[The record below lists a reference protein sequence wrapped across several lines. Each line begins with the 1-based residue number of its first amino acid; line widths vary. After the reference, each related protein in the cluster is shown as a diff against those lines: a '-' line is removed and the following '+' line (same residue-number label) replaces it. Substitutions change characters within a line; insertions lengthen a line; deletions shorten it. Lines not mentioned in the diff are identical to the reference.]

1 VIHRSP
7 ALSSLVASA
16 LLFGCGPQTTSD
28 AHGDVHITSADGG
41 CEPAPARVQAGELRV
56 TAGHNGARTATIR
69 LERGGEIL
77 GEAAEVNIAVTEVFN
92 GRLDPGEYE
101 IVCVPSGD
109 DGEAGLRTA
118 LTVE

>member
-1 VIHRSP
+1 VIHRSG
-7 ALSSLVASA
+7 ALGSLVVSV
-16 LLFGCGPQTTSD
+16 LLFGCGPQASSD

-41 CEPAPARVQAGELRV
+41 CEPAPATVQAGDVRV

-69 LERGGEIL
+69 LERAGEVL
-77 GEAAEVNIAVTEVFN
+77 GEAPDVNIAVTEVFD
-92 GRLDPGEYE
+92 GRLEPGEYE

-109 DGEAGLRTA
+109 DGEAGLRTT